1 MIDSFFKSKRSIKY
15 FGAAV
20 ACFALYTVV
29 TSFNA
34 LSPLQWGISFLL
46 TAGAAA
52 IYFGLGSPLLKDS
65 PARGSLTVISF
76 YIVAALLVFHPTM
89 HNIFRSDYW
98 HIALL
103 FDTVSDFNLEAAK
116 RLSLF
121 EIFGDMRFQPAA
133 HLLMYFRHIIFGD
146 EVVLFHLLNIILHS
160 VTGFALYAALN
171 RFIKDRAY
179 SFIFGLL
186 FIVLQSHFDTVVW
199 TYHIYIIL
207 SSILILTAVNLT
219 KRYIDG
225 EKAVSVYIAG
235 LLSIFS
241 ILLYEPSIAIP
252 FLLFLMAGAAF
263 LTEEGVVERRTVFIA
278 GFSAAAV
285 YIVYAGVTL
294 FGLSLTE
301 GEHKVV
307 SGGDLITFDNILMG
321 LVALFKSLW
330 HTIYLENI
338 GITAELNIVE
348 IIYIHPPE
356 GVFTSFTAL
365 VIMGLSVALFSL
377 MRAGKEHRYFVL
389 LLILIGISYLSVI
402 ALGRV
407 HSNSIRYFTSQSRY
421 FYFSN
426 AAFLLAA
433 GLLLYRKYGEQST
446 KWIILIILTAGFFW
460 NTSNTQMANSEVG
473 RNMSFLD
480 DPHYELKAFTDSNPS
495 AKIFIDY
502 IPFNEGRLFLGTDI
516 ALDIMHEGN
525 ITKYKRLATHIYD
538 ERGLRRNP
546 DYMAGASP
554 SPALGD
560 FTVKWT
566 FRFFK
571 QAESWKDIVVIGSDE
586 SYPRITT
593 TLDGVIKL
601 ALLSA
606 ATGAVEE
613 FDFHPAY
620 RMKGYNDWYEATL
633 VKDGDVICLKYFD
646 MVHDSVVLTSEYEN
660 WRSDGTELL
669 GPHYYGKGASS
680 YIADLFMMLDEAGDG
695 CGKLK

>member
-1 MIDSFFKSKRSIKY
+1 MIDSLFKSARSIKY

-34 LSPLQWGISFLL
+34 LSPLQWGISLLL
-46 TAGAAA
+46 TAGAAG
-52 IYFGLGSPLLKDS
+52 IYFSLNAPPLKASPVKT
-65 PARGSLTVISF
+65 SLTVFTF
-76 YIVAALLVFHPTM
+76 YIIAALLVFHPTM

-98 HIALL
+98 QISLL
-103 FDTVSDFNLEAAK
+103 FNSISELTVDAAK

-133 HLLMYFRHIIFGD
+133 HLLMYFRDLAFGS
-146 EVVLFHLLNIILHS
+146 EVLLFHLLNITLHS
-160 VTGFALYAALN
+160 VTGFALYGALN
-171 RFIKDRAY
+171 RFTRDRAF

-207 SSILILTAVNLT
+207 GSILLLTAVNLT

-225 EKAVSVYIAG
+225 ETAVSIYIAA
-235 LLSIFS
+235 LLSIVS

-252 FLLFLMAGAAF
+252 LLLFLMVGAAF
-263 LTEEGVVERRTVFIA
+263 LTKDGGVDKKRLIIA
-278 GFSAAAV
+278 GAGAAAV
-285 YIVYAGVTL
+285 YILYAGVTL

-301 GEHKVV
+301 GAHKVV
-307 SGGDLITFDNILMG
+307 SGGDLITVDNILKG

-356 GVFTSFTAL
+356 ELITSFTAV
-365 VIMGLSVALFSL
+365 VIMALSLALFSL
-377 MRAGKEHRYFVL
+377 MRADKKNRYFAL
-389 LLILIGISYLSVI
+389 LLILIGISYFSVI

-407 HSNSIRYFTSQSRY
+407 HSNSIRYVTSQSRY
-421 FYFSN
+421 FYFPN
-426 AAFLLAA
+426 AAILLAS
-433 GLLLYRKYGEQST
+433 GILLYRKYGEQSAR
-446 KWIILIILTAGFFW
+446 WIILIILTAIFFW
-460 NTSNTQMANSEVG
+460 NTSNTQMANNAVD
-473 RNMSFLD
+473 RNMRFLD
-480 DPHYELKAFTDSNPS
+480 APHYELKAFTASNPQ
-495 AKIFIDY
+495 AKVFIDY
-502 IPFNEGRLFLGTDI
+502 IPFNEGRLFLGSDI
-516 ALDIMHEGN
+516 ALEIMHRGAV
-525 ITKYKRLATHIYD
+525 TRYKRLATHIYD
-538 ERGLRRNP
+538 ERGLRKNP
-546 DYMAGASP
+546 SYMAGAVP
-554 SPALGD
+554 SPTLGD

-571 QAESWKDIVVIGSDE
+571 QAESWKDIVVIGSE
-586 SYPRITT
+586 NNYPRITT

-601 ALLSA
+601 ALVNVE
-606 ATGAVEE
+606 TGAVEE
-613 FDFHPAY
+613 LSFHPSY
-620 RMKGYNDWYEATL
+620 LLKGYNDWFEVTL
-633 VKDGDVICLKYFD
+633 VKEGDVICLKYFD
-646 MVHDSVVLTSEYEN
+646 MISDSVTLTSEYVN
-660 WRSDGTELL
+660 WRADGTELL

-680 YIADLFMMLDEAGDG
+680 YIADLFLMLDEARGG